1 VRAAIEDLGDDVKVE
16 GRAGYT
22 PFVRARQ
29 FAAVATTRTRLDVGL
44 RYKEPPDSDLL
55 VPSKG
60 PGMGSHK
67 LTLERSEQLTDE
79 VEGLLRVAYEQS
91 G

>member
-1 VRAAIEDLGDDVKVE
+1 MAVQ
-16 GRAGYT
+16 GRGGYT

-29 FAAVATTRTRLDVGL
+29 FAAVSATRTRLDVGL
-44 RYKEPPDSDLL
+44 RFTEPPESELI

-67 LTLERSEQLTDE
+67 LTLERPEQLTDE
-79 VEGLLRVAYEQS
+79 VEELLRVAYEQN